1 MFIVEAV
8 VITFISFWL
17 LSPTFKL
24 SLWGDDWFAI
34 FNYFVVLKDR
44 ASTLLS
50 NFQILVNDPWGS
62 QTLAM
67 GLLFKLF
74 GFNSAPYY
82 ILSYFLRLLSALTIY
97 PLTYLITKS
106 KSASFLATL
115 LFSITTTGLDAT
127 NMPFNLISF
136 LSIALFNL
144 FLYFYIKQKE
154 NFNKTWLIYSI
165 IFFLL
170 AYLIRPIRM
179 VTALPLIVFI
189 EIFWIFQDRN
199 KPKIKQNLLRIGIFS
214 LIFLS
219 TFLFGNSSGETE
231 NFNYWFQAGI
241 NSLGTLFYQK
251 RLDFLFY
258 PLVTIGNSFF
268 PFSVLL
274 KAVGVNSSREVLTI
288 ILFSTT
294 VFAIFSKLIKQT
306 TNILSKNSH
315 LKFLLT
321 GCLWGLVV
329 YFLYRYNR
337 DTFFNKNYILSL
349 TFAGYI
355 LIFWVFLILKVRK
368 KAIQTGLIITLIW
381 LFLSFIMSWWL
392 APTSILETTHRYLIP
407 TAVSTSVF
415 VGIFATIGKNLKSKV
430 VLWTI
435 ILVLIFIQIKASKNY
450 LNDEFYM
457 HNQQITQKI
466 WSSFPKF
473 YNVSKI
479 KKPLVFYIEGDDS
492 NSKIIYR
499 TITFGLPS
507 HMALLYGFGQNE
519 VIPIIYWNEVKS
531 AVTDGKVLIPYNH
544 PEGPISIDQVYAF
557 KLEGEDN
564 IKDITLEVREKLKK

>member
-8 VITFISFWL
+8 LITFISFWL

-34 FNYFVVLKDR
+34 FNYFVVLKDK
-44 ASTLLS
+44 ASTFLS

-62 QTLAM
+62 QTLVM

-82 ILSYFLRLLSALTIY
+82 ILSYFLRLFSALTIY

-115 LFSITTTGLDAT
+115 FFSITTTGLDAT

-136 LSIALFNL
+136 MSIALFNL

-170 AYLIRPIRM
+170 AYLVRPIRM
-179 VTALPLIVFI
+179 ITTLPLIVFI

-199 KPKIKQNLLRIGIFS
+199 KPKIKQNLFRIGIFS

-219 TFLFGNSSGETE
+219 TFLFGNSSGTTE
-231 NFNYWFQAGI
+231 NFNYGLQANI
-241 NSLGTLFYQK
+241 NSLSTLFYQK

-274 KAVGVNSSREVLTI
+274 KAVGVNSSQEVLTI
-288 ILFSTT
+288 IIFSTA

-306 TNILSKNSH
+306 TNILNRNSY

-321 GCLWGLVV
+321 GCPWGLVV
-329 YFLYRYNR
+329 YFLYRYHQ
-337 DTFFNKNYILSL
+337 DTFFNRNYILSL

-355 LIFWVFLILKVRK
+355 LIFWFFLILKVRK
-368 KAIQTGLIITLIW
+368 KAIQTGLTITLIW
-381 LFLSFIMSWWL
+381 LFLSFIISWWL

-407 TAVSTSVF
+407 TAISISIF

-430 VLWTI
+430 TLWTI
-435 ILVLIFIQIKASKNY
+435 ILLLIFIQIKASKIY
-450 LNDEFYM
+450 LNDELDM

-507 HMALLYGFGQNE
+507 HMALLYGFEQNE

-557 KLEGEDN
+557 KLEGQDN
-564 IKDITLEVREKLKK
+564 LKDITLEVREKLKK